1 MQKTAKQRK
10 RGTLLLMVVG
20 LLATLFLIV
29 SAYITVAQFDSLAM
43 RSAGQRDAVDQILK
57 SIDQMVL
64 ANVMQSWVD
73 GEGSVLAG
81 GRRDPS
87 STTSAAVLKTYS
99 PEDRLGSRGTRW
111 LAGPEPVRDR
121 ALDAYLVGLT
131 SAGARSEMRV
141 YRQTVSIMDGS
152 YLESSDTRQSNQ
164 VPLVGASGQTPDW
177 HDTQARVGLMLENPS
192 DQDADFDLIYG
203 SDVRSNVLRPF
214 MDADGD
220 GIADSSFA
228 GTAAL
233 TEIANAVGGVAVR
246 APGGALDPYGFGVS
260 TGFNPSAVGDSGSDL
275 MAAMFSRFDERARY
289 EVAAKII
296 SHGGLVALA
305 SPGNHVSGSVWNRE
319 FVTEMF
325 NWVRKRQYE
334 DYSSSWGDERLGY
347 VATGWQDPNRWFNEL
362 HASAGAVEPF
372 FRYRGGLM
380 ANHAEATGAATGL
393 PTVLQGLRDAF
404 PFTFDL
410 TQQVVGVSSRTDPT
424 QRFNLATL
432 YDPFV
437 TSLQS
442 DWFLWRAGATMDP
455 NEYLNQTSYNPR
467 AYYVRRQLLTTISN
481 SDELAREIDP
491 QSPNPALPQTNIG
504 LYPGQLK
511 FYLGDV
517 ARAFNVNGQYMSQVL
532 PDGKS
537 RGNIV
542 VRRLADFFYEMLA
555 DTQGW
560 KNLADETE
568 VLTRRQQACMLAVN
582 TVAFAAPR
590 SNTGFID
597 AVWLEDFNGIE
608 VVKYV
613 GYAPQPFITQVI
625 AYGEEG
631 DTTSKKIG
639 VAVEL
644 FYPHDPGPDWNPL
657 TADKLDENDPFAL
670 DLSQFYIS
678 VTERHA
684 TGLPGAGEE
693 PTSTAL
699 RLSEAVGAQPMTR
712 LVGRNFLALT
722 LDNGWTDSPLRGF
735 VGVDGHLNTLA
746 PIGTTPHGGR
756 DVIEVKLW
764 RQDSQNGL
772 HLIDKL
778 VVGDL
783 QEAQIPSRPDGF
795 GGGGLGEEED
805 EDFKWL
811 VDYYRDT
818 GLEPVFGGDWNDDGF
833 VDTPARWRMV
843 MNTRGAHAEDNDG
856 GFTVSVSTRMEK
868 IGQPGPVPS
877 TSADEHFAPT
887 VPLYTMNAGNTQNNP
902 ASWSLTAR
910 PLPRGFFTE
919 QPIHGSYRPKSFPTV
934 GFMLFV
940 PRYAH
945 TSSKPMSEVLAEQWA
960 KWDGE
965 VDLGDDSSYY
975 EYDTSS
981 EDPSGGTGG
990 FGGGGRPTVRVNRGL
1005 YPADFGHMPVFD
1017 NNQDVRNSSYFDLD
1031 PAAGTRPAIPWG
1043 QLVFDYFTTLDPNAD
1058 YDGDGLPDVDPWRVP
1073 GRININTAPWYVIAG
1088 LPLVHPMYLNDGSSS
1103 PASPAFW
1110 SPKSGVLVGDVDYFM
1125 RGAHDRLYRFEEPAG
1140 SGLADSPYSLL
1151 WYDQENGWY
1160 RLGPEL
1166 ALAIVSYRDRLRYVS
1181 DNVAESYDAYGNP
1194 VWPLWLAEYRN
1205 RTVDHSGFALAREV
1219 QAASRY
1225 RNEDQIVMAGF
1236 PDGYPYGPIRRGGQ
1250 NYEAGPAKYE
1260 RGFLTLGELANV
1272 KGFDSSVPDPAYP
1285 GDCRQMLYTTLGP
1298 GQAVVGLKP
1307 DRPDFFKAVSLMA
1320 LLDTHFLVT
1329 RSNTFTVY
1337 TTLNDRDPERP
1348 HGSIRTQYTVDRS
1361 NLLPRLVMQDTDDDG
1376 FADTPLVESE
1386 VPVVIQGTGQPEV
1399 LSRRQVGYYDTRFDQ

>member
-1 MQKTAKQRK
+1 MRKTARQRK

-87 STTSAAVLKTYS
+87 STTSAAVVNTYS
-99 PEDRLGSRGTRW
+99 PEDRLGSRATRW

-121 ALDAYLVGLT
+121 ALDIYLPGGMLVGAPT
-131 SAGARSEMRV
+131 EMRV

-152 YLESSDTRQSNQ
+152 YLEATDLNQSNQ
-164 VPLVGASGQTPDW
+164 LPLVGSSGQATLDW
-177 HDTQARVGLMLENPS
+177 FSTQAQIGLMLEDPS
-192 DQDADFDLIYG
+192 DQDAVFDLAYDN
-203 SDVRSNVLRPF
+203 DVRRNVLRPF
-214 MDADGD
+214 MDASGD
-220 GIADSSFA
+220 GIADSAFA

-246 APGGALDPYGFGVS
+246 APGGALATGGS
-260 TGFNPSAVGDSGSDL
+260 TTGFNPSAVGDPDSDL
-275 MAAMFSRFDERARY
+275 MAAMFRRFENQARY
-289 EVAAKII
+289 DVAVKVI

-305 SPGNHVSGSVWNRE
+305 SPGNHTPAGGQTVWNRE
-319 FVTEMF
+319 FTTEMF
-325 NWVRKRQYE
+325 NWVRKRQYD
-334 DYSSSWGDERLGY
+334 DYSSSWGDDRLGY
-347 VATGWQDPNRWFNEL
+347 HASTWQDPNRWFNEL
-362 HASAGAVEPF
+362 HASAGAVEPYL
-372 FRYRGGLM
+372 RYRGGLV
-380 ANHAEATGAATGL
+380 ANQAETGAATGL
-393 PTVLQGLRDAF
+393 PTVLQELREAF
-404 PFTFDL
+404 PFTMDL
-410 TQQVVGVSSRTDPT
+410 TQQVVGVPSRTDPT

-455 NEYLNQTSYNPR
+455 NEYLYQTSYNPR

-511 FYLGDV
+511 FYLGDI

-532 PDGKS
+532 PDGS
-537 RGNIV
+537 TGNII
-542 VRRLADFFYEMLA
+542 VRRLADYFYEMLA

-560 KNLADETE
+560 KNLSDETE
-568 VLTRRQQACMLAVN
+568 VLTRREQACMLAVN

-597 AVWLEDFNGIE
+597 AVWLTDGLTS
-608 VVKYV
+608 VKYV

-631 DTTSKKIG
+631 DTSSKKIG

-644 FYPHDPGPDWNPL
+644 FYPHDPGPGWNPL
-657 TADKLDENDPFAL
+657 TADKFDENDPFAL

-722 LDNGWTDSPLRGF
+722 LDNGWTESPLRGF
-735 VGVDGHLNTLA
+735 AGVDGHLNTLA
-746 PIGTTPHGGR
+746 PVGTTPHGGR

-783 QEAQIPSRPDGF
+783 GEARIPSRPGGF
-795 GGGGLGEEED
+795 GGGGFGEEEDD

-887 VPLYTMNAGNTQNNP
+887 VPLYTMNAGDTNANNP
-902 ASWSLTAR
+902 APWSLTAR
-910 PLPRGFFTE
+910 PLPRGFFTV

-945 TSSKPMSEVLAEQWA
+945 TGSKPMSETLAEQWA
-960 KWDGE
+960 KWGGE

-975 EYDTSS
+975 TYETSS

-990 FGGGGRPTVRVNRGL
+990 FGSAGRPTVRVNRGL

-1017 NNQDVRNSSYFDLD
+1017 NNQDVRNNSYFDLD
-1031 PAAGTRPAIPWG
+1031 PGTGTRPAIPWG
-1043 QLVFDYFTTLDPNAD
+1043 QLVFDYFTTLDPSAD
-1058 YDGDGLPDVDPWRVP
+1058 YDGDLLPDVDPWRVP

-1110 SPKSGVLVGDVDYFM
+1110 SAKSGVLVGAVPFLM
-1125 RGAHDRLYRFEEPAG
+1125 QGAHDTLHRFEQPVTVPGVLEE
-1140 SGLADSPYSLL
+1140 SEYSFL

-1166 ALAIVSYRDRLRYVS
+1166 ALAIVSYRDRLRYVT
-1181 DNVAESYDAYGNP
+1181 DNTAALVGG
-1194 VWPLWLAEYRN
+1194 PLWLAEYRN
-1205 RTVDHSGFALAREV
+1205 ANTNDLGGTMEALVLAG
-1219 QAASRY
+1219 SRY
-1225 RNEDQIVMAGF
+1225 RNERTGDLTILS
-1236 PDGYPYGPIRRGGQ
+1236 GYPYGPIRRGSGS
-1250 NYEAGPAKYE
+1250 YPTGPAKYE

-1272 KGFDSSVPDPAYP
+1272 KGFDSSVYHPDYP
-1285 GDCRQMLYTTLGP
+1285 GEAPRMLYNTLGA
-1298 GQAVVGLKP
+1298 GTDDR

-1337 TTLNDRDPERP
+1337 TTLTDRDPERP

-1361 NLLPRLVMQDTDDDG
+1361 NLLPRLVMQDTDGDG
-1376 FADTPLVESE
+1376 FAEKPRMDGEA
-1386 VPVVIQGTGQPEV
+1386 PVIIQNTGQPEI